1 VRTERADAG
10 VIRVVYDL
18 PARRAATFSVA
29 LEASNDG
36 GQTFAIRPRALTGD
50 VGANVSPGTGKAIV
64 WDSTK
69 DIEDLQIDRYVFRV
83 LVSRVGVGGHRTASV
98 SGGGRRLEA
107 DPPVRRVPR
116 RAWRRGDER
125 AEERRAVERRD
136 HRHHRRRG
144 GRGRRRRG
152 GQGGGS
158 ASTPPST
165 PQRRRARRPR
175 RRR

>member
-1 VRTERADAG
+1 MGHRVFFITLIVAALTHDAAIHASAARTGQNGPSLAPIVRTERADAG

-18 PARRAATFSVA
+18 AGAPGATFSVA

-83 LVSRVGVGGHRTASV
+83 LVSRVGVVATAPQASPAAAPARGGSSGTPGAAPGRGGAATSAPK
-98 SGGGRRLEA
+98 SGGL
-107 DPPVRRVPR
+107 
-116 RAWRRGDER
+116 
-125 AEERRAVERRD
+125 
-136 HRHHRRRG
+136 
-144 GRGRRRRG
+144 
-152 GQGGGS
+152 S
-158 ASTPPST
+158 
-165 PQRRRARRPR
+165 
-175 RRR
+175 